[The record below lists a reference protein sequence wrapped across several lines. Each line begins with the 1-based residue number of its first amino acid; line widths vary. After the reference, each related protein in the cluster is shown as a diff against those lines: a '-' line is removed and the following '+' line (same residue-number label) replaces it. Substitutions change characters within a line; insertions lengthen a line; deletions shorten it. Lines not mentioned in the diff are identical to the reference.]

1 MSDRM
6 AFALEVRTMK
16 KFLMW
21 GAAALFAVQ
30 PVSAAMQAQPAP
42 APATAPV
49 AQTVQAR
56 PAIWMVKDA
65 DTTVYMLGT
74 VHLLKPNIEWKTGPV
89 KRAYDA
95 SQEVVLEMIPPDDAA
110 MQQLTLSKGIDRD
123 GPPLTQKLD
132 AATRAKYEAAMQ
144 KFGLPVAQ
152 FEMMQPW
159 LVATVLGVTQWVK
172 EGFDPNSGV
181 DKKIKD
187 AATKDGKKLVGL
199 ETAEQQIGFLA
210 DMPEPL
216 QLRFLSA
223 GLDDMDQGK
232 AMVDR
237 MMAAWTEGK
246 PDDLA
251 KVMNEGM
258 DKVPEVHKILLTDR
272 NQRWAEWIDARMKQP
287 GTVFMA
293 VGAGHLAGKDSV
305 QDYLAKKNMKAVR
318 VVQ

>member
-1 MSDRM
+1 
-6 AFALEVRTMK
+6 MK
-16 KFLMW
+16 KILLW
-21 GAAALFAVQ
+21 GATALFAIQ

-42 APATAPV
+42 APAPAPAV
-49 AQTVQAR
+49 QTIQAR

-65 DTTVYMLGT
+65 DTTIYMLGT
-74 VHLLKPNIEWKTGPV
+74 VHLMRPNVEWKTGPV

-95 SQEVVLEMIPPDDAA
+95 SSEVVLEMIPPSDAE
-110 MQQLTLSKGIDRD
+110 MQQLMMAKGVDRD

-132 AATRAKYEAAMQ
+132 APTRAKYEAAMG
-144 KFGLPVAQ
+144 KYGLPVAQ

-187 AATKDGKKLVGL
+187 AAQKDGKKLVGL
-199 ETAEQQIGFLA
+199 ETAEQQLGFLA

-216 QLRFLSA
+216 QIRFLAS
-223 GLDDMDQGK
+223 GLEDMDKGK
-232 AMVDR
+232 EMIDR

-251 KVMNEGM
+251 KLMNEGM
-258 DKVPEVHKILLTDR
+258 DKVPEVNKILLADR
-272 NQRWAEWIDARMKQP
+272 NGRWAEWIDQRMKQP